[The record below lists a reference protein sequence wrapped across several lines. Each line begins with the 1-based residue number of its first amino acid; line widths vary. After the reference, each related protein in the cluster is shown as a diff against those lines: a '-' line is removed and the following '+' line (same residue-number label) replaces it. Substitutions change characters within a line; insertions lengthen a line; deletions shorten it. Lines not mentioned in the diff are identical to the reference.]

1 MLQPLYVVAHQQV
14 SANSSSRFSGMQ
26 ERTSKF
32 FMLRRDSEGSDNRQD
47 VKGAK
52 EQQEQRHNRRGAETQ
67 RKRRGNAEKSYNRK
81 GAKAQRN
88 AAKNFGFESG
98 FPLRPF
104 APLRLC
110 D

>member
-47 VKGAK
+47 AKGAK
-52 EQQEQRHNRRGAETQ
+52 EQQEQRHNRRGAEETQ
-67 RKRRGNAEKSYNRK
+67 RKAITVKAE
-81 GAKAQRN
+81 GAKKCR
-88 AAKNFGFESG
+88 KE
-98 FPLRPF
+98 LRI
-104 APLRLC
+104 
-110 D
+110 